1 MPFLKIAYGIAA
13 HIYPYGISLL
23 DHWDSAGWLVRVG
36 AVPVGRGSAGIV
48 VTSN

>member
-23 DHWDSAGWLVRVG
+23 DHWDFGGLAGS
-36 AVPVGRGSAGIV
+36 GRRRSCRKRKCRNRGDV
-48 VTSN
+48 